1 MASDE
6 KDVLDSID
14 SSNIFDEFETW
25 ALNDEL
31 QSVKKEKKTLYDY
44 LSLWGSILSSV
55 FWVGLIV
62 TVITFSYVYVQN
74 DETKDNS
81 TLLSPICFIFM
92 WNTPGIDNKCSSI
105 TSLNA
110 SYDEKIEETKKNQFT
125 EVNNLLEEAYKVE
138 NFNKSKEV
146 IFLTSQSQNKI
157 AVTKILNDFD
167 DLIYNYDSSKLNQI
181 KCEEMSI
188 NSDMIV
194 TMNCNTYTWDSDRS
208 IRGLN
213 WNEKITGTSITL
225 ANSFLYYIENN
236 SDKFIIKDK
245 QKTFSKEPYFSDDNP
260 YNTKTNFELTMQ
272 YIPSNN
278 LNTK

>member
-44 LSLWGSILSSV
+44 LSMWGKVLSV
-55 FWVGLIV
+55 IFWIGLIATIV
-62 TVITFSYVYVQN
+62 AYSYVFIQN

-92 WNTPGIDNKCSSI
+92 WDTPGIDNKCSSI
-105 TSLNA
+105 TSLNS
-110 SYDEKIEETKKNQFT
+110 SYNKKLDENKKSQFNQ
-125 EVNNLLEEAYKVE
+125 VNSLLEEAYKIE
-138 NFNKSKEV
+138 NFNKSKEI
-146 IFLTSQSQNKI
+146 IFLTTQSQNKI
-157 AVTKILNDFD
+157 PVTQLLNDFD

-181 KCEEMSI
+181 KCDEMSI
-188 NSDMIV
+188 NSEMIV
-194 TMNCNTYTWDSDRS
+194 SMNCNTYTWDSDRS
-208 IRGLN
+208 IRWLS

-236 SDKFIIKDK
+236 SEKFIIQDK
-245 QKTFSKEPYFSDDNP
+245 QKTFSKESYFSEDNP
-260 YNTKTNFELTMQ
+260 YSKKTNFELIMQ